1 MTENNQKDYI
11 QQCVN
16 EAYAMSMERERKKIM
31 HKIEMHNKKRNEN
44 KKSRKNERQNRKK
57 GRS

>member
-1 MTENNQKDYI
+1 MTEKDYI
-11 QQCVN
+11 QHCVN

-31 HKIEMHNKKRNEN
+31 HKIEMNNKRRNEN
-44 KKSRKNERQNRKK
+44 KKRRKNERQNRKK